1 MHIEL
6 LRLKHYKRLMMSNIQ
21 MVEWTPTKPMMVI
34 IGSNGSGKS
43 SLLDE
48 LTPCPARHAQFA
60 KGGEKTLHCRHGN
73 SRYVLHSVYDR
84 GTGHH
89 SFKKDDVELN
99 PGFTYAVQED
109 LVWQEF
115 GMARDLHELLTGRTR
130 FTHLS
135 TAKRRE
141 WLTRMSTIDLDYAF
155 EISNAIRKEHRNQLG
170 VIDHITRRLSKEN
183 LDLLDDAS
191 LNLKRGELKR
201 LTERVNRLFQERT
214 PGKNAQF
221 RSVGEAQSQLDDII
235 GKAKQLLRRYPVLS
249 GAVCVTGRD
258 GYQSQVNAQQQEY
271 RAVQAVV
278 DHLVEELEKLRSSTP
293 QSVDR
298 MSPEEI
304 QALRD
309 QHKELCEE
317 AEYFSSKFQTYTG
330 VLPVVT
336 LSMYGDPS
344 AKLTDAFDRWYT
356 LLQTIPEN
364 ADGFMNNQTA
374 NENRTRL
381 EDLKGKRRQ
390 IEDLQL
396 QTARRISTL
405 KGCEHVVC
413 PSCTH
418 EFRPGVSAT
427 EQSDLEAKL
436 AKVSD
441 ALTRI
446 EAEIKTLEQYME
458 QYQEYSGYAYNFMQL
473 TKDHSELQLVW
484 EHCAETLLMYRTPRK
499 HSTAVIEWHEAMQR
513 YIGAEQAIDK
523 ARNIEHRLKV
533 IEAIDLDVVGYM
545 QQRTTELETE
555 ITDRS
560 LEMAGRSSD
569 LQMYQRSGR
578 SIEAFVEEANK
589 LADEYSAL
597 MSKYQDHAEFL
608 LDKAFE
614 EEIQASQIQLADAQR
629 VLSAMERRETEL
641 RMLETEVETA
651 TLVHSDL
658 GLLAKAMSPNG
669 GIIGR
674 YLLGFLQGVT
684 SIVNAVIEEVWTYPM
699 EVLPSKVEKE
709 ELDYKF
715 PLKVAGGAV
724 MAADIELGS
733 DSQLEMVNFAFRIAA
748 IKFLGLEDF
757 PLFLDEFG
765 RTFDEQHRANSI
777 PFISRFIEL
786 GTFNQVFFISHYST
800 VHGAFNQAEI
810 LVLDPTNIVVP
821 TDFNKNVRLA

>member
-48 LTPCPARHAQFA
+48 LTPCPAKHAQFA
-60 KGGEKTLHCRHGN
+60 KGGEKTLHCRHNN

-89 SFKKDDVELN
+89 SFIKDDVELN
-99 PGFTYAVQED
+99 PGFTFSVQEE

-115 GMARDLHELLTGRTR
+115 GMARDIHELLTGRTR

-141 WLTRMSTIDLDYAF
+141 WLTRMSTVDLDYAF
-155 EISNAIRKEHRNQLG
+155 EVSNAISKEHRNQLG
-170 VIDHITRRLSKEN
+170 VISHITKRLSKEN
-183 LDLLDDAS
+183 LDLLDDAT
-191 LNLKRGELKR
+191 LNLKRADLRR
-201 LTERVNRLFQERT
+201 LTDRVNKLFQERT
-214 PGKNAQF
+214 PGKHAQF
-221 RSVGEAQSQLDDII
+221 RSVGEAQSQLDALI
-235 GKAKQLLRRYPVLS
+235 GKAKLLLKRYPVLS
-249 GAVCVTGRD
+249 GSVRVAGRD
-258 GYQSQVNAQQQEY
+258 GYLEQVNAQQQEY

-278 DHLVEELEKLRSSTP
+278 DHLVEELEKMRQSTP
-293 QSVDR
+293 QTMDR
-298 MSPEEI
+298 MTPEEI

-309 QHKELCEE
+309 QHKELCDE
-317 AEYFSSKFQTYTG
+317 AEFFSSKFKEYTG
-330 VLPVVT
+330 VIPVVS

-374 NENRTRL
+374 NENRARL
-381 EDLKGKRRQ
+381 DDLKGKRRQ

-427 EQSDLEAKL
+427 EQSELESKL
-436 AKVSD
+436 EKVSD

-458 QYQEYSGYAYNFMQL
+458 QYQDYSGYAYNFLQL

-484 EHCAETLLMYRTPRK
+484 EYCAETLLMYRTPRK

-513 YIGAEQAIDK
+513 YIHAELAIDK
-523 ARNIEHRLKV
+523 ARNIEKRLKV
-533 IEAIDLDVVGYM
+533 IEEIDLDVVGYM
-545 QQRTTELETE
+545 QQRTHALETE

-560 LEMAGRSSD
+560 LEMAARSSD
-569 LQMYQRSGR
+569 LQMYQRSGK
-578 SIEAFVEEANK
+578 SIEAFVEEANR
-589 LADEYSAL
+589 LADEYSSL
-597 MSKYQDHAEFL
+597 MVKYQTHAEFL
-608 LDKAFE
+608 LDRAFD
-614 EEIQASQIQLADAQR
+614 EEIQATQLQLAEAQR
-629 VLSAMERRETEL
+629 TLSAMERRETEL
-641 RMLETEVETA
+641 RMLESEVDTA
-651 TLVHSDL
+651 TQVHSDL
-658 GLLAKAMSPNG
+658 GLLAKAMSANG
-669 GIIGR
+669 GLIGR

-684 SIVNAVIEEVWTYPM
+684 SIMNAVIEEVWTYPM

-724 MAADIELGS
+724 VAADIELGS

-748 IKFLGLEDF
+748 IKFLGLESF
-757 PLFLDEFG
+757 PLYLDEFG

-777 PFISRFIEL
+777 PFIARFIEL
-786 GTFNQVFFISHYST
+786 GTFNQIFFISHFEST
-800 VHGAFNQAEI
+800 HGAFNTAEFF
-810 LVLDPTNIVVP
+810 VMDPTNVTVP
-821 TDFNKNVRLA
+821 EVYNKNVILK